1 MTPYDTGETKD
12 ITRDQPSSVSAA
24 TQRPSRSEAE
34 AAVELLLRW
43 IGDDPAREGLIG
55 TPERVVRAWEEFCV
69 GYSEDPASMLQR
81 TFEEVEGY
89 DDMVMLRNIRMES
102 HCEHHLVPI
111 LGSAHIAYM
120 PDRRVVGISKLARV
134 IDSFARRLQTQETLT
149 AQVAETIQSV
159 LEPQGVAILIDAQ
172 HQCMT
177 TRGVRKPDVSMVTTR
192 FTGVF
197 QTDVNLQQRFLEQAR
212 LGELRLEVLDLCE
225 TNQSFLG
232 DDAAVL
238 APSSGEEL
246 ASPRRRAGGASKA
259 GGCESFGNSPAR
271 AAMRMG
277 CQRGEAAPSTST

>member
-1 MTPYDTGETKD
+1 MGVIFFCEHMAEPMMTPYDTGETKD
-12 ITRDQPSSVSAA
+12 TSEQITPAA
-24 TQRPSRSEAE
+24 TSAVNTRPNRAEAE

-43 IGDDPAREGLIG
+43 IGEDPKREGLVG

-69 GYSEDPASMLQR
+69 GYSEDPAAMLQR

-89 DDMVMLRNIRMES
+89 DDMVMLRNIRLES

-120 PDRRVVGISKLARV
+120 PNRRVVGISKLARV

-149 AQVAETIQSV
+149 AQVAETIQSA
-159 LEPQGVAILIDAQ
+159 LQPKGVAILIDAQ

-197 QTDVNLQQRFLEQAR
+197 QDDADLRRRFLEQAR
-212 LGELRLEVLDLCE
+212 L
-225 TNQSFLG
+225 T
-232 DDAAVL
+232 
-238 APSSGEEL
+238 
-246 ASPRRRAGGASKA
+246 
-259 GGCESFGNSPAR
+259 
-271 AAMRMG
+271 
-277 CQRGEAAPSTST
+277 